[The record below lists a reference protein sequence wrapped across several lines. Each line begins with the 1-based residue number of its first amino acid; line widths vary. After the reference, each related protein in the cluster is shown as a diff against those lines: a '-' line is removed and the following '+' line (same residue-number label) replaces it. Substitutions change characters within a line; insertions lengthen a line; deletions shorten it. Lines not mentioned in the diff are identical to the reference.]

1 MDGDQLNI
9 WYILL
14 TIVTLSLLILIHE
27 TGHFVTARAFGVTV
41 REFAIG
47 MGPKLLSHRS
57 KKNGIV
63 YSLRA
68 FPIGGFVTMAG
79 EDEDSDDE
87 NALNKKPVWKR
98 MVITAAGAVMNVVLG
113 IILML
118 VVVISSPRICG
129 TTVLRFAENGALS
142 DQCGLMIGD
151 EILKVENA
159 RVHTASELAYE
170 IMRNGTEPLQ
180 LTVKRDS
187 EKIVLEN
194 VTFPTIV
201 SGGIKYGLADFNT
214 VEEEK
219 NIGNVLEQT
228 YFRSIS
234 TIKMIWQGLLDLVT
248 GRYEFDQVSGPVG
261 VTGAVSEAAKS
272 GTTNYLYLVVVIT
285 MNLGIFNLLP
295 LPALDGGRL
304 LFQIIELVRRK
315 PVKPELE
322 GYVHFVGIILLMLLM
337 VAVTFK
343 DVMNLIK

>member
-1 MDGDQLNI
+1 MNI

-27 TGHFVTARAFGVTV
+27 TGHFLTARAFGVTV

-47 MGPKLLSHRS
+47 MGPKLISHKS

-63 YSLRA
+63 YSIRA

-79 EDEDSDDE
+79 EDEDSEDE

-98 MVITAAGAVMNVVLG
+98 MVITAAGAVMNIILG

-142 DQCGLMIGD
+142 DKSGLMIGD

-170 IMRNGTEPLQ
+170 IMRNGTEPLE
-180 LTVKRDS
+180 LTVKRNS

-219 NIGNVLEQT
+219 TVGNVLEQT

-248 GRYEFDQVSGPVG
+248 GRYGFDQVSGPVG

-272 GTTNYLYLVVVIT
+272 GTINYLYLVVVIT

-304 LFQIIELVRRK
+304 LFQIIELIRRK

-322 GYVHFVGIILLMLLM
+322 GYVHFVGIILL
-337 VAVTFK
+337 TFK
-343 DVMNLIK
+343 DVMNLLK

>member
-1 MDGDQLNI
+1 MNI

-27 TGHFVTARAFGVTV
+27 TGHFMMARAFGVTV

-47 MGPKLLSHRS
+47 MGPKLISHKS

-79 EDEDSDDE
+79 EDEDSEDE

-98 MVITAAGAVMNVVLG
+98 MVITAAGAVMNIILG

-118 VVVISSPRICG
+118 VVVTSSPRICG

-142 DQCGLMIGD
+142 DKSGLMIGD

-170 IMRNGTEPLQ
+170 IMRNGTEPLE
-180 LTVKRDS
+180 LTVKRNS

-201 SGGIKYGLADFNT
+201 SGGIKYGLTDFNT
-214 VEEEK
+214 AEEEK
-219 NIGNVLEQT
+219 TVGNVLEQT

-248 GRYEFDQVSGPVG
+248 GRYGFDQVSGPVG

-272 GTTNYLYLVVVIT
+272 GTINYLYLVGVIT
-285 MNLGIFNLLP
+285 RNLGIFNLLP

-304 LFQIIELVRRK
+304 LFQIIELIRRK

-343 DVMNLIK
+343 DVMNLLK

>member
-1 MDGDQLNI
+1 MNI

-27 TGHFVTARAFGVTV
+27 TGHFMMARAFGVTV

-47 MGPKLLSHRS
+47 MGPKLISHKS

-79 EDEDSDDE
+79 EDEDSEDE

-98 MVITAAGAVMNVVLG
+98 MVITAAGAVMNIILG

-118 VVVISSPRICG
+118 VVVTSSPRICG

-142 DQCGLMIGD
+142 DKSGLMIGD

-170 IMRNGTEPLQ
+170 IMRNGTEPLE
-180 LTVKRDS
+180 LTVKRNS

-201 SGGIKYGLADFNT
+201 SGGIKYGLTDFNT
-214 VEEEK
+214 AEEEK
-219 NIGNVLEQT
+219 TVGNVLEQT

-248 GRYEFDQVSGPVG
+248 GRYGFDQVSGPVG

-272 GTTNYLYLVVVIT
+272 GTINYLYLVVVIT

-304 LFQIIELVRRK
+304 LFQIIELIRRK

-343 DVMNLIK
+343 DVMNLLK

>member
-1 MDGDQLNI
+1 M
-9 WYILL
+9 
-14 TIVTLSLLILIHE
+14 TLSLLILIHE
-27 TGHFVTARAFGVTV
+27 TGHFMTARAFGVTV

-47 MGPKLLSHRS
+47 MGPKLISHKS

-79 EDEDSDDE
+79 EDEDSEDE

-98 MVITAAGAVMNVVLG
+98 MVITAAGAVMNIILG

-142 DQCGLMIGD
+142 DKSGLMIGD

-170 IMRNGTEPLQ
+170 IMRNGTEPLE
-180 LTVKRDS
+180 LTVKRNS

-219 NIGNVLEQT
+219 TVGNVLEQT

-248 GRYEFDQVSGPVG
+248 GRYGFDQVSGPVG

-272 GTTNYLYLVVVIT
+272 MSCVRYTYVQS
-285 MNLGIFNLLP
+285 
-295 LPALDGGRL
+295 GRMASISSHKG
-304 LFQIIELVRRK
+304 F
-315 PVKPELE
+315 
-322 GYVHFVGIILLMLLM
+322 LMESWSRTSGSSM
-337 VAVTFK
+337 INNAFSGAQSTAP
-343 DVMNLIK
+343 IR

>member
-1 MDGDQLNI
+1 MNI

-14 TIVTLSLLILIHE
+14 TIVTFSLLILIHE
-27 TGHFVTARAFGVTV
+27 TGHFMTARAFGVTV

-47 MGPKLLSHRS
+47 MGPKLISHKS

-79 EDEDSDDE
+79 EDEDSEDE

-98 MVITAAGAVMNVVLG
+98 MVITAAGAVMNIILG

-118 VVVISSPRICG
+118 VVVTSSPRICG

-142 DQCGLMIGD
+142 DKSGLMIGD

-159 RVHTASELAYE
+159 RVHTAAELAYE
-170 IMRNGTEPLQ
+170 IMRNGTEPLE
-180 LTVKRDS
+180 LTVKRNS

-214 VEEEK
+214 AEEEK
-219 NIGNVLEQT
+219 TVGNVLEQT

-248 GRYEFDQVSGPVG
+248 GRYGFEQVSGPVG
-261 VTGAVSEAAKS
+261 FTGAVKRGREVGDDKLPISCRGHHNEPRNFQPSAAA
-272 GTTNYLYLVVVIT
+272 G
-285 MNLGIFNLLP
+285 
-295 LPALDGGRL
+295 A
-304 LFQIIELVRRK
+304 
-315 PVKPELE
+315 
-322 GYVHFVGIILLMLLM
+322 
-337 VAVTFK
+337 
-343 DVMNLIK
+343 